1 MSTSDERSPLWQ
13 LGLGA
18 LGIVYGDI
26 GTSPLYAFRE
36 ALRHAPD
43 EAASVLGLLSLLF
56 WALVLIVSIKY
67 VIIIL
72 RADNH
77 GEGGIL
83 ALVALLMRS
92 RPATSRVGGLVIG
105 LGMIGT
111 GLLYG
116 DGAITP
122 AISVLSAMEGLET
135 TGHGLGFMVLP
146 AVVTILLLLFALQ
159 KHGTYRL
166 AAWFGPIMFVWF
178 VSLALLGVASIV
190 QTPGVLL
197 AVDPRFALSFLWSNG
212 TVGFIV
218 LGSVF
223 LVVTGA
229 EALYADMGH
238 FGARPIRLAWFAVVW
253 PCLLLNYFGQG
264 SAVLAN
270 PAQSTDPFFSLAPHW
285 GLYPLIGLATLA
297 TVIASQAMIS
307 GAFSL
312 TRQAVQLGFMPRV
325 RIIHTSSLEA
335 GQIYV
340 PVVNAGLGTVTVLLA
355 IGFGSSE
362 KLAAAY
368 GIAVSA
374 TMVITTILL
383 FFVMRDCWHVGRA
396 FAIAVPAFFAV
407 IDLTFFGANLIK
419 VEQGGWLPL
428 AIAVILFVVMASW
441 RRGRDLLFS
450 RLGVEGEPLDD
461 FISRI
466 ERQGLH
472 RIAGTA
478 VFLSALRMDT
488 PYLLRRLA
496 DRTGV
501 LQKNVVI
508 VTVLTEEVPRV
519 PAARRLT
526 VAQLAPGFYRVFVHY
541 GFMQTPHVP
550 VALRL
555 AEEAGLPV
563 DIDTAVFFLG
573 RVKLVP
579 TVKNFGMSL
588 WMKRLFALMS
598 HNAQTAADFYD
609 LPPEQVIELG
619 IQVEI

>member
-1 MSTSDERSPLWQ
+1 MSSSDDRSPSWQ

-36 ALRHAPD
+36 ALRHAPNGS
-43 EAASVLGLLSLLF
+43 ASVLGLLSLIF
-56 WALVLIVSIKY
+56 WALALIVSIKY
-67 VIIIL
+67 LIIVL

-83 ALVALLMRS
+83 ALVALLTRS
-92 RPATSRVGGLVIG
+92 RPPASGVSGLVIA
-105 LGMIGT
+105 LGIIGT

-122 AISVLSAMEGLET
+122 AISVLSAVEGLES
-135 TGHGLGFMVLP
+135 TGHGLGPMVLP
-146 AVVTILLLLFALQ
+146 AVVIILILLFILQ

-166 AAWFGPIMFVWF
+166 AAWFGPIMLGWF
-178 VSLALLGVASIV
+178 VTLAVLGVISIV
-190 QTPGVLL
+190 QTPVVLL
-197 AVDPRFALSFLWSNG
+197 AVDPRYGLDFLWSNG
-212 TVGFIV
+212 AVGFVV

-238 FGARPIRLAWFAVVW
+238 FGALPIRLAWFAVVW

-264 SAVLAN
+264 GAVLSDPTRAD
-270 PAQSTDPFFSLAPHW
+270 DPFYALAPEQ
-285 GLYPLIGLATLA
+285 GLYPLIALA
-297 TVIASQAMIS
+297 TVATVVASQAMIS

-312 TRQAVQLGFMPRV
+312 TRQAVQLGLMPRI
-325 RIIHTSSLEA
+325 RIVHTSSAEA

-340 PVVNAGLGTVTVLLA
+340 PVVNAALGTVTVLLA
-355 IGFGSSE
+355 VGFGSSE
-362 KLAAAY
+362 ELAAAY
-368 GIAVSA
+368 GIAVST

-383 FFVMRDCWHVGRA
+383 LFVMRDCWHFSLPVA
-396 FAIAVPAFFAV
+396 LAVPAFFAV
-407 IDLTFFGANLIK
+407 IDLTFCGANLAK

-428 AIAVILFVVMASW
+428 AIAFILFVVMTSW
-441 RRGRDLLFS
+441 RRGRELLSS
-450 RLGVEGEPLDD
+450 RLAGDEEPLDE
-461 FISRI
+461 FITRI
-466 ERQGLH
+466 EHQKLH
-472 RIAGTA
+472 RISGTA

-501 LQKNVVI
+501 LQKHVLI

-526 VAQLAPGFYRVFVHY
+526 VTKVAPGFLRIFVHY

-555 AEEAGLPV
+555 AEEMGQPI
-563 DIDTAVFFLG
+563 DIDTAIFFLG

-579 TVKNFGMSL
+579 TEKNFGMSV